1 MSQHPHRPERILIT
15 GYGGFVALYL
25 ARACARRYP
34 QAQMYGLVHE
44 PSLPPCP
51 ALPPDDPSGDPGGEP
66 VGDQSTPAV
75 TAVAGDIT
83 DGSRLRAIM
92 LETRPDVIFHL
103 AAASSVA
110 ASWLQPAEVLRVNA
124 GGFIQ
129 LAESVRTLRANGI
142 APRIVVSGSGEQ
154 YGLVRPEEN
163 PVREDTLPRPNNPYA
178 VSKVAQDLYAF
189 QYHRAYGLDV
199 IRARAFNHFG
209 PGQREDFVIPSFARQ
224 IAQIEAGR
232 TEPVILV
239 GNLSA
244 QRDFLPVED
253 VVEAYLAL
261 AEHGQA
267 GEAYNIGSGSA
278 RSIEELLQRL
288 LAMARATI
296 TVRVDPAR
304 FRPADVPVLCAD
316 ISKITRDTPWRPSGA
331 LDDSLRATLDYWRR
345 VEAPP
350 AARH

>member
-1 MSQHPHRPERILIT
+1 MSHTLHEPERILIT
-15 GYGGFVALYL
+15 GYGGFVAPYL
-25 ARACARRYP
+25 ARSCARRYP
-34 QAQMYGLVHE
+34 QAHIYGLVHE
-44 PSLPPCP
+44 ASLPPRP
-51 ALPPDDPSGDPGGEP
+51 ALPPDEPPGAPRGEREDEQSIP
-66 VGDQSTPAV
+66 VV

-83 DGSRLRAIM
+83 DGARLRAVL

-110 ASWLQPAEVLRVNA
+110 VSWQQPAEVLRVNA

-129 LAESVRTLRANGI
+129 LAESVRTLRAEGI

-163 PVREDTLPRPNNPYA
+163 PIAEDTLPRPNNPYA
-178 VSKVAQDLYAF
+178 VSKVAQDLTAF
-189 QYHRAYGLDV
+189 AYHRAYGLDV

-209 PGQREDFVIPSFARQ
+209 PGQRDDFVIPSFARQ

-232 TEPVILV
+232 AEPVIHV

-253 VVEAYLAL
+253 VVAAYVTL
-261 AEHGQA
+261 AEYGQA
-267 GEAYNIGSGSA
+267 GEAYNVGAGSA
-278 RSIEELLQRL
+278 LSIEDMLQRL
-288 LAMARATI
+288 LKTARATI
-296 TVRVDPAR
+296 AVRVDPAR

-316 ISKITRDTPWRPSGA
+316 TTRITRDTPWRPSGA
-331 LDDSLRATLDYWRR
+331 LDASLQATLDYWRR

-350 AARH
+350 VPPL